1 MMKIKKCSSKKSK
14 KTYINEEISVL
25 TDWKTQQSKSVS
37 SSQAGNSFGAIA
49 IKNSKFSA
57 DTEKPFVKFTWK
69 GQHSRKQ
76 S

>member
-49 IKNSKFSA
+49 IKNSASFLQTQKS
-57 DTEKPFVKFTWK
+57 
-69 GQHSRKQ
+69 HL
-76 S
+76 